1 MIPAHNRRTSMAAY
15 FFLLCLLQM
24 PGDLVFSIVK
34 LVVTYHYI
42 TGNSCPIL
50 FMAYGK
56 SRII

>member
-1 MIPAHNRRTSMAAY
+1 MAAY

-56 SRII
+56 SRIL